1 MAILTQMQP
10 YQWVQNSGEGYI
22 VLPKLSHPGVFHF
35 FGTRFLS
42 DPGTVQTGPERI
54 ASMIRLRQVHG
65 DRICPV
71 PEEAPEMKSPSE
83 EVWAGDALVT
93 HRPYELITVRT
104 ADCVPVLLYDPIRRV
119 VSATHAGWRGTV
131 LNIAGKAVQEMT
143 VRYGSDPNL
152 LLAGIGPCIG
162 PCCYEV
168 GKEVWGEV
176 ERKFAPGA
184 DVVFHEGDGK
194 AKLDLAR
201 LNALQLIQAGL
212 QADKIAFS
220 GLCTACLPGL
230 FYSYRRDG
238 KKMGNMIS
246 GIMLAEA

>member
-1 MAILTQMQP
+1 MAILTEMQP

-22 VLPKLSHPGVFHF
+22 VLPRLSHPGVFHF
-35 FGTRFLS
+35 FGTRFLA
-42 DPGTVQTGPERI
+42 DPDTVPLGPKRVTPVG
-54 ASMIRLRQVHG
+54 LRQIHG

-71 PEEAPEMKSPSE
+71 PDPSE
-83 EVWAGDALVT
+83 AASEGVWVGDGLVT
-93 HRPYELITVRT
+93 DRPYHLITVLT

-119 VSATHAGWRGTV
+119 VASVHAGWRGTV
-131 LNIAGKAVQEMT
+131 LNIVGKAVQEMA
-143 VRYGSDPNL
+143 VRYGSDPGL

-162 PCCYEV
+162 PCCYQV
-168 GKEVWGEV
+168 GEEVWSEV
-176 ERKFAPGA
+176 ERKFAPGPE
-184 DVVFHEGDGK
+184 VVFHEGGGK

-212 QADKIAFS
+212 DSDKIAFS

-246 GIMLAEA
+246 GIMLTEA